1 MATVSEIRRSFD
13 WPTFGVRLFVILVLA
28 TVWLTE
34 RIRSHNRTGVI
45 LVVAIGYII
54 LPALTYS
61 LMRYWSR
68 SRAGQ

>member
-1 MATVSEIRRSFD
+1 MSEVRRSFD
-13 WPTFGVRLFVILVLA
+13 WPTFGVRLFVIFVLTNA
-28 TVWLTE
+28 WLIE

-45 LVVAIGYII
+45 LVVAIGYVI

-68 SRAGQ
+68 SRGSQ